1 MSCNP
6 NDVVNTALAQVGKV
20 CGKSSEYAKEL
31 DSVKFYNYPK
41 NGSANSCSIFV
52 DDMIYRCCD
61 PKTADYAR
69 SVVYEPNKDNCG
81 ASCTYSASYFKAH
94 KAWISKS
101 KDFQL
106 GDKIFF
112 QKSNGNLYHTG
123 VIVALGDKITTV
135 EGNTDGGKVAKKTYS
150 FNDSKIA
157 GAGRPEY
164 TAAVS
169 APAPAPAPS
178 QPANNSGYTD
188 QEIKVAKDVI
198 RGKYGNGMA
207 RRNNLQKAG
216 YDYNRIQ
223 GLVNKILR
231 GEVK

>member
-41 NGSANSCSIFV
+41 NGAANSCSIFV
-52 DDMIYRCCD
+52 DDMVYRCCD

-135 EGNTDGGKVAKKTYS
+135 EGNTDGGKVTKKTYS

-157 GAGRPEY
+157 GAGRPAY

-169 APAPAPAPS
+169 APAPAPASS

-198 RGKYGNGMA
+198 KGKYGNGMT

-231 GEVK
+231 GEIK

>member
-1 MSCNP
+1 MA
-6 NDVVNTALAQVGKV
+6 TAWQ
-20 CGKSSEYAKEL
+20 
-31 DSVKFYNYPK
+31 D
-41 NGSANSCSIFV
+41 
-52 DDMIYRCCD
+52 
-61 PKTADYAR
+61 
-69 SVVYEPNKDNCG
+69 
-81 ASCTYSASYFKAH
+81 
-94 KAWISKS
+94 
-101 KDFQL
+101 
-106 GDKIFF
+106 
-112 QKSNGNLYHTG
+112 
-123 VIVALGDKITTV
+123 
-135 EGNTDGGKVAKKTYS
+135 NTDGGKVAKKTYS

-157 GAGRPEY
+157 GAGRPAY

-216 YDYNRIQ
+216 YDYGRIQ

-231 GEVK
+231 GEIK

>member
-6 NDVVNTALAQVGKV
+6 NDVINTALAQVGKV

-69 SVVYEPNKDNCG
+69 SVVYEPGKDNCG

-101 KDFQL
+101 KDFKP

-157 GAGRPEY
+157 GAGRPAY
-164 TAAVS
+164 SAAVS
-169 APAPAPAPS
+169 APAPAPAPAKPS
-178 QPANNSGYTD
+178 SGYTD

-198 RGKYGNGMA
+198 KGKYGNGMA
-207 RRNNLQKAG
+207 RRNNLLQAG
-216 YDYNRIQ
+216 YDYARIQ
-223 GLVNKILR
+223 GLVNKILK